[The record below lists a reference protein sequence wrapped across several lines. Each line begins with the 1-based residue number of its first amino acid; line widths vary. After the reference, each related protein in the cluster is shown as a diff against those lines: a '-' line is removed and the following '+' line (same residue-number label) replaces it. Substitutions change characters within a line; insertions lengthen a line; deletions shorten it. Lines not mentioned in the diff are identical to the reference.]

1 MYFLKR
7 LLALFLR
14 IIGGI
19 FIFIGFYGVI
29 NSLFIL
35 PNTPVPIFE
44 EGTDAFELQKW
55 ELYGEVYTSSV
66 FFLLSLFISP
76 RCFIVARKLSRKQ
89 NKNKELRYNEPFIL
103 YLRSFIDDNK
113 GQKFVDPVLS
123 ETKTEE
129 ENLISV
135 LSEVAPVY
143 CIGSP
148 EEKYTP
154 FGAQRIYV
162 AEHQWKEKVI
172 EMAKYAKSVVL
183 RLGETN
189 NFWWEVEMCLKTI
202 DKDKLLFIIPFT
214 NNFSSIGILYKFL
227 SDNGYPIDNYNI
239 SVDRAFKG
247 SISSFVYFNSKGNL
261 ESKKLGKSKWISFV
275 LSYENMIRNALL
287 DFMKRYGLI
296 YQKKTALK
304 KYVLIQYAVVFTTI
318 IYILFY
324 SKALVFNLQ
333 HGF

>member
-7 LLALFLR
+7 LSALLLR
-14 IIGGI
+14 IIGGV
-19 FIFIGFYGVI
+19 FICIGFCGVI

-55 ELYGEVYTSSV
+55 ELYGEVYAPSI
-66 FFLLSLFISP
+66 FFLLSLIISP
-76 RCFIVARKLSRKQ
+76 RCSIVARKLSRKQ

-123 ETKTEE
+123 EAKTEE

-148 EEKYTP
+148 EDRYTP

-162 AEHQWKEKVI
+162 AEHQWKEKVL
-172 EMAKYAKSVVL
+172 EMAKYAKGVVL

-214 NNFSSIGILYKFL
+214 NNFSTVGILYKFL
-227 SDNGYPIDNYNI
+227 SDNGYFIEIYDI
-239 SVDRAFKG
+239 SVARAFKG
-247 SISSFVYFNSKGNL
+247 SISSFVYFDSNGNL
-261 ESKKLGKSKWISFV
+261 VSKKLSKSKWVSFV
-275 LSYENMIRNALL
+275 ISYENMIRKTLL
-287 DFMKRYGLI
+287 DFLKRYGLI
-296 YQKKTALK
+296 YQKKVALK
-304 KYVLIQYAVVFTTI
+304 KYVLIQYAMILITI
-318 IYILFY
+318 LYIVFY